1 MGIVF
6 DLSASRVQIAK
17 LENRTKEPDFW
28 NDPVSAQQLMQ
39 NLSALRSTVEP
50 WEELSEKLEDYQ
62 VLLALA
68 VEEGDEL
75 VAEEVAEGME
85 AAEKQLEEL
94 ELAAML
100 GGKYDAENAILTIT
114 AGAGGTEA
122 CDWAEMLLRM
132 YRLWAGTRDFQFQVV
147 SFVEGD
153 MAGFRNVTVRVAG
166 SYAFGYLRAESGVHR
181 LVRISPFDSSKRRHT
196 SFASVD
202 VIPEVEEDLE
212 VDINP
217 EELRIETF
225 RSGGAGGQH
234 VNKTDSAVRVT
245 HEPTGITA
253 QSQAERSQHA
263 NRRFAMQVLR
273 ARLAEHQRQ
282 QRSEEIDQI
291 RGSKQD
297 IAFASQIRSYV
308 MQPYTMVK
316 DHRTNVEVSKVESV
330 LDGDID
336 QFIRAYLLTTT
347 GEGGETQ

>member
-1 MGIVF
+1 LAIVF
-6 DLSASRVQIAK
+6 DLAARRGQIAK

-28 NDPVSAQQLMQ
+28 SDPASAQELMRK
-39 NLSALRSTVEP
+39 LSALRGTVEP
-50 WEELSEKLEDYQ
+50 WEELSQRLEDYQ
-62 VLLALA
+62 VLLELA
-68 VEEGDEL
+68 AEEDDES
-75 VAEEVAEGME
+75 VAQEVAEGLE
-85 AAEKQLEEL
+85 AAGEQIEEL

-122 CDWAEMLLRM
+122 CDWAEMLVRM
-132 YRLWAGTRDFQFQVV
+132 YRLWSDARGFEFQVI

-153 MAGFRNVTVRVAG
+153 AAGFRNVTARVAG
-166 SYAFGYLRAESGVHR
+166 SWAFGYLRAESGVHR

-217 EELRIETF
+217 EELRVETF

-234 VNKTDSAVRVT
+234 VNKTDSAVRIT
-245 HEPTGITA
+245 HEPTGTTA

-282 QRSEEIDQI
+282 QRSEEMDQI

-316 DHRTNVEVSKVESV
+316 DHRTNVEVSQVEAV
-330 LDGDID
+330 LDGEID
-336 QFIRAYLLTTT
+336 GFIRAYLLTAA
-347 GEGGETQ
+347 GEGGEM

>member
-1 MGIVF
+1 MEIVF
-6 DLSASRVQIAK
+6 DLAARRGQIAK

-28 NDPVSAQQLMQ
+28 DDPPSAQQLMQ
-39 NLSALRSTVEP
+39 KLSALRGTVEP
-50 WEELSEKLEDYQ
+50 WEELSERLEDYQ
-62 VLLALA
+62 VLLELA
-68 VEEGDEL
+68 
-75 VAEEVAEGME
+75 AEEDDESVVQEVAKGLE

-132 YRLWAGTRDFQFQVV
+132 YRLWADARGLEFRVI

-153 MAGFRNVTVRVAG
+153 MAGFRNVTARVAG
-166 SYAFGYLRAESGVHR
+166 SYAFGYLKAESGVHR

-212 VDINP
+212 VDINSD
-217 EELRIETF
+217 ELRIETF

-245 HEPTGITA
+245 HEPTGIAA

-273 ARLAEHQRQ
+273 ARLAEYQRQ
-282 QRSEEIDQI
+282 QRSAEMDQI

-316 DHRTNVEVSKVESV
+316 DHRTNVEVSNVEAV
-330 LDGDID
+330 LDGDLD
-336 QFIRAYLLTTT
+336 QFIRAYLLTTA
-347 GEGGETQ
+347 GEGGET